1 MNEIV
6 LSYRRMQVEYL
17 LEEIGIKRCQL
28 AKILC
33 ACPQLI
39 SMSVAGKLRRNVSF
53 LLSIGLPREKLPAV
67 VAAFPQA
74 RTRNGAEHA
83 APPSASS

>member
-1 MNEIV
+1 M
-6 LSYRRMQVEYL
+6 
-17 LEEIGIKRCQL
+17 EEIGIKRCQV

-53 LLSIGLPREKLPAV
+53 LVSIGVPRVKLPAV

-74 RTRNGAEHA
+74 HA
-83 APPSASS
+83 QQTTPHHGLPCRRACHRMLTLTAAC